1 MTQQKAGTGKAP
13 VPNPTGMVATIPFL
27 ATAELAPHFEGDYC
41 HRRRGRRDLDSGQVH
56 VCFS

>member
-1 MTQQKAGTGKAP
+1 MTQQKAGTGSAP

-27 ATAELAPHFEGDYC
+27 AAPALASHLLGDYC